1 MQPVNLTK
9 KNFMEHLSSLRFRLS
24 FLVFFAVF
32 MLTVFLVGNNLYAI
46 TVVRDNAYDANAQ
59 ILEMSM
65 SRIDESM
72 EMVENYW
79 AGLQS
84 SNDIFVLLNSD
95 MNDENERI
103 AYYTAMARL
112 QTDMAAVVQGYSYV
126 DDMFIYFKDND
137 SFLDSA
143 KYTFDGSERTSI
155 KKMIKR
161 ELDTE
166 EGYKKPAGRWQCLEV
181 DGNYY
186 LVRMLRFSSI
196 YMGGCV
202 NVSRLLSSV
211 KSEGYVSA
219 DFLTFYANGGDELG
233 SRLPSMSTPLD
244 IQDEPLRFG
253 RRIDGSN
260 YLVISQP
267 SDCGD
272 YSLVALVRE
281 KSILEG
287 LGTMQK
293 IIIILGLCIVLFLL
307 AFETI
312 SRRWILYPVNRLCDA
327 MNRLKQGDFNVR
339 LKTKETCTEFNL
351 VNETFDDMIENIEAL
366 KIDVYEQKVQRQKAD
381 LQYQKAQLQYMKLQI
396 NPHFYI
402 NCLNVIN
409 NLSIMNKNE
418 LVRDMTT
425 YLGNHL
431 RYTLEG
437 NTVDYLKKEV
447 DYVKNYSFIQELR
460 FPDSLSIYM
469 EIEPSVEQVQVPPL
483 IIQTFVEN
491 TVKYQVVAGE
501 HTELYIVAA
510 WCDAPEDHRIRI
522 EIWDTGEGFSEQV
535 LAHLQNGSRI
545 VDEKGEHYGIRN
557 VISRLSL
564 IYGGRE
570 KIEFKNHWETGGAYI
585 IMELPDDGRV
595 L

>member
-1 MQPVNLTK
+1 
-9 KNFMEHLSSLRFRLS
+9 
-24 FLVFFAVF
+24 
-32 MLTVFLVGNNLYAI
+32 
-46 TVVRDNAYDANAQ
+46 
-59 ILEMSM
+59 
-65 SRIDESM
+65 
-72 EMVENYW
+72 
-79 AGLQS
+79 
-84 SNDIFVLLNSD
+84 
-95 MNDENERI
+95 
-103 AYYTAMARL
+103 
-112 QTDMAAVVQGYSYV
+112 MAAVIQGYSYV

-137 SFLDSA
+137 SFFDSA

-155 KKMIKR
+155 RKMIKR
-161 ELDTE
+161 ELYTE
-166 EGYKKPAGRWQCLEV
+166 EGYKKPAGRWQCFEV
-181 DGNYY
+181 DGSYY

-202 NVSRLLSSV
+202 NVTRLLSAV
-211 KSEGYVSA
+211 KAEGYVSA
-219 DFLTFYANGGDELG
+219 DYITFYANDGDELG
-233 SRLPSMSTPLD
+233 KRLPSMSAPLD
-244 IQDEPLRFG
+244 ISNEPVRFA

-307 AFETI
+307 AFQTI

-327 MNRLKQGDFNVR
+327 MNRLKKGDFNVR

-351 VNETFDDMIENIEAL
+351 VNNTFDDMIENIEAL

-460 FPDSLSIYM
+460 FPDSLFIYM
-469 EIEPSVEQVQVPPL
+469 EIEPSVEQVMVPPL

-510 WCDAPEDHRIRI
+510 WCESPEDHRIRI

-535 LAHLQNGSRI
+535 LEHLKDGSKI
-545 VDEKGEHYGIRN
+545 IDEKGEHYGIRN
-557 VISRLSL
+557 VISRLRL

-570 KIEFKNHWETGGAYI
+570 RIVFKNHWETGGAYI
-585 IMELPDDGRV
+585 ILELPDDGGKNDDE
-595 L
+595 